1 MLSIITITDE
11 ILYNFDSEIA
21 NGDKLPARISLV
33 REEIDE
39 EVINI
44 KERGRDDIATNGCSF
59 LQVASADTSGG
70 TTTSKTSEHSSISSL
85 NHKTS
90 AYSAF
95 SESSGYSSRSEDYVD
110 YSYAKHKLYYTPPYG
125 QQLDDSDS
133 ERIEMNILYR
143 TDTSC
148 PPILELKEDDVK
160 MKIRDCFEGNE
171 QELNVDKCFTSSDED
186 LSYQNVAD
194 ATNTACDFVRPC
206 RHSHVSHCNGN
217 AELNHCN

>member
-11 ILYNFDSEIA
+11 ILHNFDSEIA
-21 NGDKLPARISLV
+21 NCDKRLSERISLV

-39 EVINI
+39 ECISI
-44 KERGRDDIATNGCSF
+44 KERGRVDIATNGCST

-70 TTTSKTSEHSSISSL
+70 TTTSKTSEHSSVSSL

-90 AYSAF
+90 TYSAL

-125 QQLDDSDS
+125 QQHDDSDC
-133 ERIEMNILYR
+133 ERIEMNVLYR

-148 PPILELKEDDVK
+148 PPILELREDDV
-160 MKIRDCFEGNE
+160 RDCFEGNK
-171 QELNVDKCFTSSDED
+171 QELNMDECFTSSDED

-194 ATNTACDFVRPC
+194 TSTTCDFVRPC
-206 RHSHVSHCNGN
+206 RHSH
-217 AELNHCN
+217 AL